1 MKRNP
6 FIRFIPVFLSL
17 LFLIH
22 QIVVLTGCAVIVPPQ
37 GGPKDTIP
45 PVLVKV
51 TPPDS
56 SKNFNETKINLTFD
70 EYIQLQGLQDNLVV
84 SPNPV
89 ITPIVESKLK
99 TVSIRLK
106 DTLEPNTT
114 YTIDFGKA
122 IRDLNEGNIAQNFT
136 YTFSTGNYID
146 SSELSG
152 KVVLAEDGKVDSTL
166 IVLLHKNTDDSAIIK
181 DRPRYV
187 AKLDGKGHFHFK
199 NLPSGTFALYAIKDV
214 GGQKKFTGRAQLFAF
229 ADSLIITG
237 DHPAAVTLYA
247 FTDNENGVPA
257 KTNSSSSAS
266 KNNPSSGQK
275 EKGKEKE
282 NQNRLRLQT
291 SSSGNQ
297 DLLSD
302 FTITTEK
309 PFRKFDTTLIH
320 FYTDS
325 TYIPV
330 KNYTLTLDSTR
341 TSFTLHV
348 NWLEN
353 QPYHLVLEK
362 EFADD
367 STGKMLLKTD
377 TISFFTRKKSD
388 YGSLR
393 IRFKNMDQ
401 SKNNVIQILQADK
414 IVKSIPLT
422 SNEIY
427 IPMFLPNDYYLRL
440 LNDINKNGVWD
451 PGQFFGT
458 RRQPEIVTPIERKIT
473 VKGNWDNEVEISL

>member
-6 FIRFIPVFLSL
+6 FIRHIPVFLII
-17 LFLIH
+17 LFFIQ
-22 QIVVLTGCAVIVPPQ
+22 QILVVSGCAVIVPPQ

-56 SKNFNETKINLTFD
+56 SKNFTETKINLTFD
-70 EYIQLQGLQDNLVV
+70 EYIQLQGLQESLVV
-84 SPNPV
+84 SPNPL
-89 ITPIVESKLK
+89 ITPVVEAKLK
-99 TVSIRLK
+99 TISIRLK
-106 DTLEPNTT
+106 DSLEPNTT

-146 SSELSG
+146 SLELKG
-152 KVVLAEDGKVDSTL
+152 KVILAENGKIDSTL

-187 AKLDGKGHFHFK
+187 AKLDGKGNFHFK
-199 NLPSGTFALYAIKDV
+199 NLPSGTFALYAMKDV

-229 ADSLIITG
+229 ADSLIITA
-237 DHPAAVTLYA
+237 DHPAPVTLYA
-247 FTDNENGVPA
+247 FTDNENGLPA
-257 KTNSSSSAS
+257 KTSTSSSAP
-266 KNNPSSGQK
+266 KNNPSPPSK
-275 EKGKEKE
+275 DKNKE

-291 SSSGNQ
+291 NSAGNQ

-302 FTITTEK
+302 FTISTEK
-309 PFRKFDTTLIH
+309 PFRKFDTALVH

-325 TYIPV
+325 TYTPV

-367 STGKMLLKTD
+367 STGKMLLKPD

-393 IRFKNMDQ
+393 VRFKNLDE
-401 SKNNVIQILQADK
+401 SKNNVVQILQADK
-414 IVKSIPLT
+414 IVQSIPLT
-422 SNEIY
+422 GKEFF
-427 IPMFLPNDYYLRL
+427 IPMMLPSEYSFRL
-440 LNDINKNGVWD
+440 LDDKNKNGVWD
-451 PGQFFGT
+451 PGQFFGK
-458 RRQPEIVTPIERKIT
+458 RHQPEIVSPIERKVT